1 MNKKTKIFDVLG
13 YVATFVASLI
23 LFIICGELR
32 RYIYDNINAAFTFGR
47 LGADQLSISTLV
59 PILLAVGVALGA
71 LGVFILRKKV
81 CHKTVNI
88 ACLIASVC
96 LAVTLIFTPYN
107 IQLLAPDQN
116 LQNVTSFNLIAVIVF
131 ATVTAAVLSFE
142 VGSYILLTSN
152 GNSKRAIAVSACC
165 VVESVIAI
173 LITYFNLSFV
183 IVASILTVVLFGIA
197 TARIMLDSG
206 ENSQEVAI
214 ESHTHVALQS
224 VVIAV
229 CVIVVMMVGFFITD
243 KAILF

>member
-1 MNKKTKIFDVLG
+1 MNKNTRVYDRLG

-23 LFIICGELR
+23 LLIICGDLR
-32 RYIYDNINAAFTFGR
+32 RYIYDNINASFTLIR
-47 LGADQLSISTLV
+47 LGAEKISVSTLV

-71 LGVFILRKKV
+71 LGVFLLRKKV
-81 CHKTVNI
+81 SHKTVNT
-88 ACLIASVC
+88 ACIIASVC

-152 GNSKRAIAVSACC
+152 GNSKRAIAVTTCC

-183 IVASILTVVLFGIA
+183 VVASVLTVALFGVA
-197 TARIMLDSG
+197 TARIMLNSD
-206 ENSQEVAI
+206 ENNQEIAI
-214 ESHTHVALQS
+214 GSHTHVALQS
-224 VVIAV
+224 VVLAV
-229 CVIVVMMVGFFITD
+229 CVVVVMIVGFFVTD
-243 KAILF
+243 NAILF